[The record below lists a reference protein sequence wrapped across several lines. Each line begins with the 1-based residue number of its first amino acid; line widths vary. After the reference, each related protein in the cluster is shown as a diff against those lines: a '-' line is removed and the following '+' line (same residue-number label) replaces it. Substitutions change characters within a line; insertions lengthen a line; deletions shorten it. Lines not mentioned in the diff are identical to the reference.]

1 MQEEVIRQNIYI
13 YNKMVRWQWCKKKRK
28 RKKESN
34 IKVRDG
40 EVNGIEEIHIY
51 IIVRSRPSLQVWFFI
66 ILIIGSTLPRTINS
80 AVHRTS
86 ATELRAMQ
94 V

>member
-1 MQEEVIRQNIYI
+1 
-13 YNKMVRWQWCKKKRK
+13 MVQKK

-34 IKVRDG
+34 IKVREDG
-40 EVNGIEEIHIY
+40 EEIHIYIYIY
-51 IIVRSRPSLQVWFFI
+51 IIVRSRPSLQVWFLI
-66 ILIIGSTLPRTINS
+66 ILIIIGSTLPRTINS